1 MGYRSDVYLRVN
13 DSSEKVLGIARKMDK
28 ELDKIISE
36 GTLSSFQSTG
46 VPTDMC
52 WEDTKWYPNYPGI
65 ACNTCDPGI
74 AALMNIL
81 SQLPDDD
88 YGLVRIGE
96 ETDDI
101 EYLGDPAGYDMYV
114 SRSIEW

>member
-1 MGYRSDVYLRVN
+1 
-13 DSSEKVLGIARKMDK
+13 
-28 ELDKIISE
+28 
-36 GTLSSFQSTG
+36 
-46 VPTDMC
+46 
-52 WEDTKWYPNYPGI
+52 
-65 ACNTCDPGI
+65 
-74 AALMNIL
+74 MNIL